1 MMMQNQT
8 PIRRNHLNN
17 INRYNNINLKFKINK
32 LLQNNI
38 QRKKQEQL
46 QKIIVDLEIQ
56 AIKIN
61 HQEIKYN
68 HQIMID

>member
-17 INRYNNINLKFKINK
+17 INRFNNINLKFKINK

-46 QKIIVDLEIQ
+46 QKIIVDLGIQ